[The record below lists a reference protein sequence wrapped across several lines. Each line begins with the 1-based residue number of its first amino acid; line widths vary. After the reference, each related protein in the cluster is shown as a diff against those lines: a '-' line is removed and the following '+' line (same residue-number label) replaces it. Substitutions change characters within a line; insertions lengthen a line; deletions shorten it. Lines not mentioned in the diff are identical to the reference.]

1 MAKYELTVSKIKV
14 DTKVGEKDV
23 IELNYHNGGTRPM
36 YLIQNGKVDVEVFD
50 LIQLAIKKDSE
61 VHFEGFEKYKSQFLE
76 D

>member
-1 MAKYELTVSKIKV
+1 MAKYELTVSK
-14 DTKVGEKDV
+14 TKFKGMDV
-23 IELNYHNGGTRPM
+23 VELDYHNGGERPM
-36 YLIQNGKVDVEVFD
+36 YAIQNGSVDVEVFD